1 MKKVLGAALLASTV
15 ASSAVAAD
23 LFGGS
28 PRAPGSSWTGFYA
41 GVNAGYQWGSTGNN
55 PTNPSG
61 IAGGVQIGYNWQT
74 SNFVF
79 GAETDLNISG
89 AEDVFAPWKFSNPW
103 FGTLRGR
110 GGVVFSNILLYGT
123 LGIAYAGLK
132 AESTLTGVSESKT
145 HMGWALGFGA
155 EVALGGKWTGK
166 VEYLYVDLSRRA
178 YSLTGTTNDIDSSLL
193 RLGVNY
199 RF

>member
-15 ASSAVAAD
+15 ASSAMAAD
-23 LFGGS
+23 LFGGG

-41 GVNAGYQWGSTGNN
+41 GVNAGYLWGSVGNN
-55 PTNPSG
+55 PTSPSG
-61 IAGGVQIGYNWQT
+61 IVGGLQVGYNWQT
-74 SNFVF
+74 GNFVF
-79 GAETDLNISG
+79 GAETDLQLSG

-145 HMGWALGFGA
+145 HTGWALGLGA
-155 EVALGGKWTGK
+155 EVALGGNWTGR
-166 VEYLYVDLSRRA
+166 VEYLYIDLSQRA
-178 YSLTGTTNDIDSSLL
+178 YSLTGTNNDMDASLF